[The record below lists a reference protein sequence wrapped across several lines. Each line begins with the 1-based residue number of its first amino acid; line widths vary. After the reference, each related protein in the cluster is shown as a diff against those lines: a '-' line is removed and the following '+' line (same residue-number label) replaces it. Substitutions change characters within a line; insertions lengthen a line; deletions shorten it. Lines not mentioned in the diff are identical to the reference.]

1 MMKSHRWALDQNGG
15 GAGLLQSAPL
25 QMNSR
30 GGESLFTE
38 ESQVVI
44 SGHTPGSQRDSFQ
57 LTDSGK
63 TVHRSVCLILRSEA
77 MHPHRVPPGFPNP
90 EPRDWVFPPSDPRV

>member
-1 MMKSHRWALDQNGG
+1 MGIGSKWGG
-15 GAGLLQSAPL
+15 GRGFLQSAPH

-30 GGESLFTE
+30 GGEPLITE

-57 LTDSGK
+57 LTDSGM
-63 TVHRSVCLILRSEA
+63 TMHRSVCLILRSEA
-77 MHPHRVPPGFPNP
+77 MHPHRVPRGFPNP
-90 EPRDWVFPPSDPRV
+90 EPRDWLFRPSIPPV